1 MQNPL
6 YGEAPCT
13 ATYRR
18 KISPPTNF
26 VKKKRRTTAKKN
38 AQPLSIRPLKLCS
51 LCYRNFSTRD
61 TRVVG
66 KHLNGE
72 FTVHICDSERETA
85 TRLRLVQ
92 NDTSMTLSTCTL
104 ESTTRVRLRALSC
117 FRDSVER
124 ERGGLAVTQ
133 NSTLMT
139 YTASTVVF
147 LCDRESLQRGARLDD
162 PSLSL
167 EERER
172 DSRGERERRTLYSLR
187 LERAPPPSE
196 PSDGVHRTSV
206 RNTGA

>member
-1 MQNPL
+1 VQPL
-6 YGEAPCT
+6 LPKFQYQRHAR
-13 ATYRR
+13 RR
-18 KISPPTNF
+18 KTGN
-26 VKKKRRTTAKKN
+26 
-38 AQPLSIRPLKLCS
+38 
-51 LCYRNFSTRD
+51 
-61 TRVVG
+61 
-66 KHLNGE
+66 
-72 FTVHICDSERETA
+72 VHICDSERETA
-85 TRLRLVQ
+85 TRLVQ

-206 RNTGA
+206 RTHAHLTPNVSHTGA